1 MRSQPALAKAAA
13 TPATGA
19 AALRDAKAGNYDM
32 VAKRYDPET
41 RAVAPGPKVFDL
53 TTAERKV
60 KIGEK
65 VYDLW
70 TINNTVPGPVLRCP
84 NHPETGCACARV
96 YPASGSSVVE
106 LQLVGEGKFTVAT
119 HQFDHVSEGAV
130 GLFVTGDGMP
140 GALKPD
146 PAMAHMAH

>member
-1 MRSQPALAKAAA
+1 MTSGR
-13 TPATGA
+13 
-19 AALRDAKAGNYDM
+19 
-32 VAKRYDPET
+32 
-41 RAVAPGPKVFDL
+41 L
-53 TTAERKV
+53 TTRFPVQYFDAPIIQK
-60 KIGEK
+60 
-65 VYDLW
+65 
-70 TINNTVPGPVLRCP
+70 PGV
-84 NHPETGCACARV
+84 ACARV